1 MLGSIVLLGS
11 ADGMKRSPSLVG
23 DALKDFMSGDVI
35 RNDDGNAD
43 LSSQEAAV
51 LRWETKRALDVLKN
65 EEETDKAAIERLSS
79 ENQEVEYD
87 AELVKKAWGA
97 SGVTDEQGNAESL
110 PDDMPAAV
118 SRLIKLW
125 GTEAGK
131 DMLADSSEE
140 VLGKREGTIEEVVK
154 RMIVDPVLITREEI
168 IQKAKDK
175 ALQAV
180 KDAEDKASQAVR
192 DAKEEASQA
201 VRDAEDKASQAVRD
215 AEDKASQAVRDAE
228 DKAAKSLTNMKKY
241 RGLVAT
247 LQSKIKE
254 LEAALAQAQATEA
267 QKPAPAPNAPE
278 TKETAKAQAQTPA
291 PNATEV
297 QKPTEDQV
305 KETQENV
312 DDDIPVMKLNSK
324 TPEQNAPK
332 SQKPAQAP
340 ASKAAEAKK
349 SPAPRGQKFAH

>member
-1 MLGSIVLLGS
+1 MKKVLLTMLGSIVLLSS
-11 ADGMKRSPSLVG
+11 ADGMKRSPSLDG

-35 RNDDGNAD
+35 RNDDDSAD

-51 LRWETKRALDVLKN
+51 LRYKTREALAALKN
-65 EEETDKAAIERLSS
+65 DGESDKVAIERLSS

-87 AELVKKAWGA
+87 AELVKKAWDA

-125 GTEAGK
+125 GTEAGG
-131 DMLADSSEE
+131 DMLADSSEN
-140 VLGKREGTIEEVVK
+140 LISKRDGTIEEVVK
-154 RMIVDPVLITREEI
+154 GMIVDPVLMTREEI

-175 ALQAV
+175 ALQAA

-201 VRDAEDKASQAVRD
+201 VRDAKEEASRAVRD
-215 AEDKASQAVRDAE
+215 AKEE
-228 DKAAKSLTNMKKY
+228 AAKNLTSMKKY

-254 LEAALAQAQATEA
+254 LEAALVQAQNATKYEEQKTEKNEDIDNDENASVTLGSEKAPEA
-267 QKPAPAPNAPE
+267 KEAVKVQAPA
-278 TKETAKAQAQTPA
+278 
-291 PNATEV
+291 
-297 QKPTEDQV
+297 QKPTE
-305 KETQENV
+305 
-312 DDDIPVMKLNSK
+312 
-324 TPEQNAPK
+324 
-332 SQKPAQAP
+332 
-340 ASKAAEAKK
+340 AKK
-349 SPAPRGQKFAH
+349 TATTKAGKHK

>member
-1 MLGSIVLLGS
+1 MKKVLLTMLGSIVLLGS

-201 VRDAEDKASQAVRD
+201 VRDAEDKA
-215 AEDKASQAVRDAE
+215 
-228 DKAAKSLTNMKKY
+228 AKSLTNMKKY